1 MLVADFLGDAINS
14 CMRHAVVSGLVRRAA
29 GIGYMHET
37 TCPGGLHADS
47 FPAEL
52 TGQGGSIRGLEE
64 SWRALLD
71 AGINDWGGVS
81 PLTRDY
87 VNPEKPWPHVESLA
101 AATAATG
108 KVLLPR

>member
-1 MLVADFLGDAINS
+1 MVLRML
-14 CMRHAVVSGLVRRAA
+14 
-29 GIGYMHET
+29 
-37 TCPGGLHADS
+37 
-47 FPAEL
+47 PAH
-52 TGQGGSIRGLEE
+52 TAGQGGSIRGLEE

-101 AATAATG
+101 AATAAAG
-108 KVLLPR
+108 KVLLPRQIPFLRSCA

>member
-1 MLVADFLGDAINS
+1 MALKML
-14 CMRHAVVSGLVRRAA
+14 
-29 GIGYMHET
+29 
-37 TCPGGLHADS
+37 
-47 FPAEL
+47 PAH
-52 TGQGGSIRGLEE
+52 TAGQGGSICGLEA

-87 VNPEKPWPHVESLA
+87 VNPERPWPHVQSLA

-108 KVLLPR
+108 KVLLPRQVPFAAVTRMVPSVDQAMDLLVDWEM